1 MDKKSRINKLATLYQ
16 RVQAWIQLNQGKL
29 SPSDINI
36 AHAVLRE
43 LEEWTLRVDG
53 QEQSFTK
60 PDMRKLNQYWKKYE

>member
-1 MDKKSRINKLATLYQ
+1 
-16 RVQAWIQLNQGKL
+16 